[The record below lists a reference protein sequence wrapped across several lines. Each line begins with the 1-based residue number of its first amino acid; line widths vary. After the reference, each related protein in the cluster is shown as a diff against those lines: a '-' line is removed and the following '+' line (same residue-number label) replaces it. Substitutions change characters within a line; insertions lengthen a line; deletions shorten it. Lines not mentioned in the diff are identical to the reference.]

1 MAQLADGGVG
11 LIISGH
17 AYVSREGQAG
27 VKQMGINEDRLLPG
41 LTQMASVVHARNGK
55 IIVQLAHA
63 GCQATTGLS
72 GLPAI
77 GSSTPEGEKAPVCR
91 EMTSLEIADVIA
103 AFAAGAQRAQKA
115 GFDGVQIHAA
125 HGYLLSQFLSPYF
138 NKRRDA

>member
-41 LTQMASVVHARNGK
+41 LTQMASAVHARNGK